1 MCINQHDL
9 FLFSQPSFEK
19 KNDTGEGVL
28 ILQNLY
34 PILLYKPS
42 KQWNMFKP
50 KNEFREISLV
60 FNEICREIKIKWHTL
75 AIESMIFYI
84 NFAICVFQKHIFL
97 KRLYLYYNKIILK
110 GLDIHVVLRVLPK
123 CLLKTKRTSKFIVS
137 LNNVTEN

>member
-1 MCINQHDL
+1 
-9 FLFSQPSFEK
+9 
-19 KNDTGEGVL
+19 
-28 ILQNLY
+28 
-34 PILLYKPS
+34 
-42 KQWNMFKP
+42 MFKP

-84 NFAICVFQKHIFL
+84 NFAICVFQKHVFL

-110 GLDIHVVLRVLPK
+110 GLDIHVVSHVLPK